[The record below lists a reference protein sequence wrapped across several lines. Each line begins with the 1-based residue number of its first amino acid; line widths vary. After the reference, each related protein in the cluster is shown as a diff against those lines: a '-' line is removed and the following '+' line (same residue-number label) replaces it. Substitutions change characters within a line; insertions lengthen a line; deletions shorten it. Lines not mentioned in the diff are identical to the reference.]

1 MKKISL
7 FLLSFI
13 TAGQISLAQT
23 DLSSFNEPIELLN
36 QANED
41 IENGN
46 YEHAVQKLIASI
58 RLNPKIREAYQS
70 LNSACS
76 YTNQNSI
83 LKSYLQKAKTIFQ
96 EDDEFCYYLG
106 NIYQHENNYS
116 KAIQEYS
123 LAIKYAQ
130 KNGEDYELVYAYYQ
144 NRASCYLK
152 INEFSKANPDFNY
165 ALKLNQENG
174 SIYANRGIAYYKTGK
189 KTEACQDWR
198 KASKMGIGTASVY
211 VRRYCR

>member
-1 MKKISL
+1 MKKFGL
-7 FLLSFI
+7 FFFAFI
-13 TAGQISLAQT
+13 TVSQVNLAQT
-23 DLSSFNEPIELLN
+23 EVHALNKPIDLLN
-36 QANED
+36 EANAD
-41 IENGN
+41 IENNN
-46 YEHAVQKLIASI
+46 YELAVQKLIASI

-70 LNSACS
+70 LNTACS
-76 YTNQNSI
+76 HTNQNSI
-83 LKSYLQKAKTIFQ
+83 LKSYLQKAKTVFE

-106 NIYQHENNYS
+106 NIYQQENNYS
-116 KAIQEYS
+116 KAIQEYT

-144 NRASCYLK
+144 NRASCYLQ
-152 INEFSKANPDFNY
+152 INEFSKAIPDFNH

-198 KASKMGIGTASVY
+198 KASQMGIGTAITY
-211 VRRYCR
+211 IRRFCR

>member
-70 LNSACS
+70 LIHQSKFNPEVLSPESKDHIPGRRRVLLLPGKYLSA
-76 YTNQNSI
+76 
-83 LKSYLQKAKTIFQ
+83 
-96 EDDEFCYYLG
+96 
-106 NIYQHENNYS
+106 
-116 KAIQEYS
+116 
-123 LAIKYAQ
+123 
-130 KNGEDYELVYAYYQ
+130 
-144 NRASCYLK
+144 
-152 INEFSKANPDFNY
+152 
-165 ALKLNQENG
+165 
-174 SIYANRGIAYYKTGK
+174 
-189 KTEACQDWR
+189 R
-198 KASKMGIGTASVY
+198 K
-211 VRRYCR
+211 